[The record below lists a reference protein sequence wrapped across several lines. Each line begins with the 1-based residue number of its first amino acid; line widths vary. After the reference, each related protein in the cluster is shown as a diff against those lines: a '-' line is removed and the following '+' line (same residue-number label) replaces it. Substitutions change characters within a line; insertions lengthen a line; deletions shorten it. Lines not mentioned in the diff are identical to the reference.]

1 MSSLEID
8 KQHIWHPYSA
18 IGSDL
23 PIFHVDSAEGC
34 YLKLKD
40 GRKLLDGMSSW
51 WSTIHGYN
59 HPKLNHAIQTQVQ
72 SMSHVMFGGLTHDPA
87 IELTKRLLA
96 MHDPALE
103 CVFFADSGSVA
114 VEVALKMAIQYWAS
128 QGQGG
133 KQKFLTV
140 RKGYHGDTFGAMSVC
155 DPVGGMHTLF
165 EGALNQNFFAPE
177 PATPYGQQC
186 PDEELLPMR
195 NLLEQYSQQ
204 IAAVIIE
211 PIVQGAGGMRF
222 YSADYLNRL
231 RKICDEFEV
240 LLIFDEI
247 ATGFGRTGELFA
259 YKHTEIVPDIICMGK
274 ALTAGYM
281 TMAATMTK
289 RKIAEVIQS
298 GEPGVFM
305 HGPTFMGNPL
315 ACSVACASLD
325 VLIENDWQT
334 SVKRIEKSLKEH
346 LNPCATLANVEA
358 VRVLG
363 AIGVV
368 EMKSPVDMTKIQPAF
383 VEHGIWVR
391 PFGKLVYVMPAYIMN
406 DDQIATLG
414 NEIYKVL
421 SLSLSL

>member
-1 MSSLEID
+1 VSSLEID

-96 MHDPALE
+96 MHDPELE

-128 QGQGG
+128 QDQGE

-177 PATPYGQQC
+177 PATPFGQLC
-186 PDEELLPMR
+186 SDEELLPLR
-195 NLLEQYSQQ
+195 NLLEENSQQ

-222 YSADYLNRL
+222 YAADYLNLL
-231 RKICDEFEV
+231 RDLCDEFEV

-289 RKIAEVIQS
+289 RKVAEVIQA

-325 VLIENDWQT
+325 LLIENDWQT
-334 SVKRIEKSLKEH
+334 SVKRIENALKEH
-346 LNPCATLANVEA
+346 LSPCATLANVEE

-391 PFGKLVYVMPAYIMN
+391 PFGKLVYVMPAYIIS

-414 NEIYKVL
+414 DQIYKVL